1 MKKDGYDKLG
11 VAISVSKA
19 KKMCFN
25 KKSFDTRNDARD
37 YGRRGVKLYGDAA
50 TITYK
55 CPLCGH
61 FHLTTRQKGT

>member
-1 MKKDGYDKLG
+1 MKNQPFDKLG

-19 KKMCFN
+19 RKMCFN

-37 YGRRGVKLYGDAA
+37 YGRRGLKKYGNAA
-50 TITYK
+50 TIPYK

-61 FHLTTRQKGT
+61 FHLTTRPKGT